1 MIDYYVIC
9 GYDPQSLSVEEL
21 QGRNEFLQYLLA
33 AASKNVRNR
42 GSAFATSAQDTH
54 TQEKLV
60 NSLPHASAS
69 QIHFQHSAKTK
80 NPDTVQ
86 EATLGIPLFSVEC
99 FSPSRPVSQNS
110 KCSAD
115 SYKDL
120 SVPQSFQV
128 SRLDPVSNGSV
139 KTVGFLSSTH
149 KACALPKL
157 DDNTP
162 VSIPKSSAKPF
173 SILSGFDNN
182 MDIHTLKEQFWQIKR
197 QILDF
202 YDEYVITYTRNLAR
216 GLFSSMH
223 ISLLPEPDILFIC
236 KVEEVTEQ
244 LMETTAKQFENLK
257 KENDHQLWL
266 KEQYATLCASPKT
279 SIEQIVPSIN
289 DSQKTAPV
297 INISAS
303 SSDSLSACS
312 SPVKIPVQLIESL
325 RDLTPLDSKDGSESS
340 EGSVSAPLSEQIKP
354 KEEES
359 SDADSNS
366 CTLRNQDMTL
376 LEINGKLCTSVEKSE
391 SSDDSGSCLA
401 VNKPANSA
409 VQMAHTPEFS
419 DCGDTPAL
427 SNNIIEFLDNKE
439 TVPVSSELMDFS
451 DHEEIPAITKNVM
464 DFSESLKISSVSK
477 QTVENSDKEESQ
489 QSETKQPVIRNESL
503 LLELDTVAASTID
516 SDLLFL
522 ATALPV
528 SSSTVSEEQI
538 SDLPVSDFDV
548 KSATPTPPAVSL
560 KLKTPENQQSETEAQ
575 VLKDVIFPTKTK
587 DLNLNLV
594 LEDLMISTVLS
605 VLLQET
611 IINSKAR
618 AEKLGNSVKVIS
630 EETPVLFLSKEQPFN
645 VNRVEDELPVVETP
659 CKETISDTTNTPQ
672 STCNEEISVLSEDHP
687 KELVCGT
694 STFSYVN
701 PVSKDMKTLVAPE
714 FDTPKSSKMKENSD
728 LFMVTLRTPV
738 THVSQVSMLCKPQT
752 TINVNTAAETDKSC
766 LSEGVTDLTVTNTP
780 IISSKEDSTEQG
792 TNVLKNTAH
801 DAIPDLLAPEST
813 SPETNS
819 MHSSRIT
826 RTIKRKDIGAHMGIN
841 TCFAHWMIHLWQDC
855 KLINQ
860 DYYVIC
866 GYDPQSLSVEEL
878 QGRNEFLQYLLAEAS
893 KNVRNRGSA
902 FATSAQD
909 THTQEKLVNSLP
921 HASAS
926 QIHFQ
931 HSAKTKNPDTVQ
943 EATLGIPLFSVECFS
958 PSRPVSQN
966 SKCSADSYKDLSVP
980 QSFQVSRL
988 DPVSN
993 GSVKTVGFLSS
1004 THKACALPKLDDNTP
1019 VSIPKSSAKPF
1030 SILSGFDNN
1039 MDIHTLKEQF
1049 WQIKRQILDFYD
1061 EYVITYTRNLARG
1074 LFSSMHISLLPE
1086 PDILFICKVEEVTE
1100 QLMETT
1106 AKQFENLKKENDH
1119 QLWLKEQYATLC
1131 ASPKTSIE
1139 QIVPSIN
1146 DSQKTAP
1153 VINISASSSD
1163 SLSACSSPVKI
1174 PVQLIES
1181 LRDLTPLDSKDGSE
1195 SSEGSVS
1202 APLSEQIKPKEEE
1215 SSDADSNSCTL
1226 RNQDMT
1232 LLEINGKLCTSV
1244 EESESSDDSGS
1255 CLAVNKPA
1263 NSAVQMAHT
1272 PEFSDCGDT
1281 PALSNNIIEFLDNKE
1296 TVPVSSELMDF
1307 SDHEE
1312 IPAITKNVMDFSE
1325 SLKISSVSKQTVENS
1340 DKEES
1345 QQSETKQPVIRN
1357 ESLLLEL
1364 DTVAASTIDSDLL
1377 FLATALP
1384 VSSSTVSEEQISDLP
1399 VSDFDVKSATP
1410 TPPAVSLKLKTPEN
1424 QQSETEAQVLKDV
1437 IFPTKTKDLNLNLVL
1452 EDLMISTV
1460 LSVLLQ
1466 ETIINSKARAEKL
1479 GNSVKVISE
1488 ETPVLFLSKEQPF
1501 NVNRVEDELPVV
1513 ETPCKETISDTTNTP
1528 QSTCNEEISV
1538 LSEDHP
1544 KELVCGTST
1553 FSYVNPVSKDM
1564 KTLVAPEFDTPKSSK
1579 MKENSDLFMV
1589 TLRTPVTH
1597 VSQVSM
1603 LCKPQTTINV
1613 NTAAETDKS
1622 CLSEGVTDLTVTNT
1636 PIISSKEDSTE
1647 QGTNVLKNTAH
1658 DAIPDLLAPES
1669 TSPETNSM
1677 HSSRITRTIKRKDIG
1692 AHMGINTC
1700 FAHWM
1705 IHL

>member
-1 MIDYYVIC
+1 
-9 GYDPQSLSVEEL
+9 
-21 QGRNEFLQYLLA
+21 
-33 AASKNVRNR
+33 
-42 GSAFATSAQDTH
+42 
-54 TQEKLV
+54 
-60 NSLPHASAS
+60 
-69 QIHFQHSAKTK
+69 
-80 NPDTVQ
+80 
-86 EATLGIPLFSVEC
+86 
-99 FSPSRPVSQNS
+99 
-110 KCSAD
+110 
-115 SYKDL
+115 
-120 SVPQSFQV
+120 
-128 SRLDPVSNGSV
+128 
-139 KTVGFLSSTH
+139 
-149 KACALPKL
+149 
-157 DDNTP
+157 
-162 VSIPKSSAKPF
+162 
-173 SILSGFDNN
+173 
-182 MDIHTLKEQFWQIKR
+182 
-197 QILDF
+197 
-202 YDEYVITYTRNLAR
+202 
-216 GLFSSMH
+216 MH
-223 ISLLPEPDILFIC
+223 ISLLPEPDILFIY

-244 LMETTAKQFENLK
+244 LMETTARQFENLK

-312 SPVKIPVQLIESL
+312 FPENIPVQLTESLTSL

-376 LEINGKLCTSVEKSE
+376 LEINGKLCNSVEESK

-401 VNKPANSA
+401 MNKPADSA
-409 VQMAHTPEFS
+409 VQMAHTSEFS
-419 DCGDTPAL
+419 DCGDTPTL
-427 SNNIIEFLDNKE
+427 SNNIIEFSDNEE

-451 DHEEIPAITKNVM
+451 DREEIPAVTKNVM
-464 DFSESLKISSVSK
+464 DLSESLKISSVSK
-477 QTVENSDKEESQ
+477 QTVEISEKEESQ

-503 LLELDTVAASTID
+503 LLELDTVATSTTD
-516 SDLLFL
+516 PDLLIPVNVY
-522 ATALPV
+522 PV
-528 SSSTVSEEQI
+528 SSSTISEEQI
-538 SDLPVSDFDV
+538 SELPVSDLDV
-548 KSATPTPPAVSL
+548 KSATPTSPAVSL

-575 VLKDVIFPTKTK
+575 VLKDIIFPTKTK

-594 LEDLMISTVLS
+594 FEDLMISTVLS

-618 AEKLGNSVKVIS
+618 AENVDTNVKAIS
-630 EETPVLFLSKEQPFN
+630 EETPVPFLSKEQPFS
-645 VNRVEDELPVVETP
+645 VNRAEDQLPVVETP

-701 PVSKDMKTLVAPE
+701 PVSKDMKTPVAPE
-714 FDTPKSSKMKENSD
+714 FDTPMSSKMKDNSD
-728 LFMVTLRTPV
+728 FFMFTLRTPV

-752 TINVNTAAETDKSC
+752 TINANTAAETDISC

-780 IISSKEDSTEQG
+780 IISSKEDSTEQE
-792 TNVLKNTAH
+792 TKVLKNTAH
-801 DAIPDLLAPEST
+801 NAIPDLLAPESA

-841 TCFAHWMIHLWQDC
+841 TCFAHWKFHLWQDC
-855 KLINQ
+855 KLIHQ
-860 DYYVIC
+860 
-866 GYDPQSLSVEEL
+866 
-878 QGRNEFLQYLLAEAS
+878 
-893 KNVRNRGSA
+893 
-902 FATSAQD
+902 
-909 THTQEKLVNSLP
+909 
-921 HASAS
+921 
-926 QIHFQ
+926 
-931 HSAKTKNPDTVQ
+931 
-943 EATLGIPLFSVECFS
+943 
-958 PSRPVSQN
+958 
-966 SKCSADSYKDLSVP
+966 
-980 QSFQVSRL
+980 
-988 DPVSN
+988 
-993 GSVKTVGFLSS
+993 
-1004 THKACALPKLDDNTP
+1004 
-1019 VSIPKSSAKPF
+1019 
-1030 SILSGFDNN
+1030 
-1039 MDIHTLKEQF
+1039 
-1049 WQIKRQILDFYD
+1049 
-1061 EYVITYTRNLARG
+1061 
-1074 LFSSMHISLLPE
+1074 E
-1086 PDILFICKVEEVTE
+1086 PDILFIYKVEEVTE

-1106 AKQFENLKKENDH
+1106 ARQFENLKKENDH

-1163 SLSACSSPVKI
+1163 SLSACSFPENI
-1174 PVQLIES
+1174 PVQLTESLTS

-1232 LLEINGKLCTSV
+1232 LLEINGKLCNSV
-1244 EESESSDDSGS
+1244 EESKSSDDSGS
-1255 CLAVNKPA
+1255 CLAMNKPA
-1263 NSAVQMAHT
+1263 DSAVQMAHT
-1272 PEFSDCGDT
+1272 SEFSDCGDT
-1281 PALSNNIIEFLDNKE
+1281 PTLSNNIIEFSDNEE

-1307 SDHEE
+1307 SDREE
-1312 IPAITKNVMDFSE
+1312 IPAVTKNVMDLSE
-1325 SLKISSVSKQTVENS
+1325 SLKISSVSKQTVEIS
-1340 DKEES
+1340 EKEES

-1364 DTVAASTIDSDLL
+1364 DTVATSTTDPDLL
-1377 FLATALP
+1377 IPVNVYP
-1384 VSSSTVSEEQISDLP
+1384 VSSSTISEEQISELP
-1399 VSDFDVKSATP
+1399 VSDLDVKSATP
-1410 TPPAVSLKLKTPEN
+1410 TSPAVSLKLKTPEN
-1424 QQSETEAQVLKDV
+1424 QQSETEAQVLKDI
-1437 IFPTKTKDLNLNLVL
+1437 IFPTKTKDLNLNLVF

-1466 ETIINSKARAEKL
+1466 ETIINSKARAE
-1479 GNSVKVISE
+1479 NVDTNVKAISE
-1488 ETPVLFLSKEQPF
+1488 ETPVPFLSKEQPF
-1501 NVNRVEDELPVV
+1501 SVNRAEDQLPVV

-1564 KTLVAPEFDTPKSSK
+1564 KTPVAPEFDTPMSSK
-1579 MKENSDLFMV
+1579 MKDNSDFFMF

-1603 LCKPQTTINV
+1603 LCKPQTTINA
-1613 NTAAETDKS
+1613 NTAAETDIS

-1647 QGTNVLKNTAH
+1647 QETKVLKNTAH
-1658 DAIPDLLAPES
+1658 NAIPDLLAPES
-1669 TSPETNSM
+1669 ASPETNSM

-1700 FAHWM
+1700 FAHWKFHLWQDCKLIHQEVTFLLYSGMEGVSENKYIPKKLNLMPKPSRSGLLILMTYGRHPVVHTGM
-1705 IHL
+1705 INPCYKKVKLT